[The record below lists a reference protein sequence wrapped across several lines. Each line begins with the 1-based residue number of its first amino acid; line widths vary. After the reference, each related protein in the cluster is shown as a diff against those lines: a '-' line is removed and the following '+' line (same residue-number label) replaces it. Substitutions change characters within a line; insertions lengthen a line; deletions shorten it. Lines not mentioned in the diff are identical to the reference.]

1 MKRIYALTVIGL
13 VLSVT
18 LHGQTDNALGRLKQ
32 FVSNVA
38 TFNHLFPQEKVFVH
52 TDNTGYFIGETIWFE
67 AYVLRA
73 DKAAPTDI
81 SSVLYVELVDPFG
94 EVAQTH
100 KIKIENGRG
109 GGQIALDRLRADGFY
124 ELRAY
129 TRYMTNWDTEGVFSR
144 VIPIFA
150 QPENEGDY
158 DNLHITQAFVNSRSE
173 ATRQADSV
181 RSRRLVNL
189 DTEAKPQ
196 VRFYPEGGHLVK
208 GLPTRVA
215 FEVFCEDSVIT
226 HAEGRLT
233 GAEGQQLATV
243 ATRHEGRGVFDYVP
257 GPQAALLEL
266 DIAGRHHRFALP
278 EAEDE
283 GCVMNVDTSRPEV
296 VATRM
301 ATGGALQGVLMG
313 LTRMHN
319 GRVIYFDTLRLDN
332 EWTEIDFDT
341 DQLEA
346 GIHQLTLFDTEG
358 HVWAERLFFVHP
370 DSLAAISPLT
380 MAFADKTIAPY
391 KNMTLRLHGEPGSQL
406 SVAVTDA
413 DATTNG
419 TPSSLAAWL
428 LLTSDLKGYV
438 ARPDYYLESQD
449 ETHRLNTDLLMMVQ
463 GWRRYD
469 WTMMAGKAP
478 FEKRQPIEDHL
489 YLDGRVLPRQLWG
502 NGLFAS
508 KKKKAQAADVG
519 QLELKATLYNDR
531 GEVMRGEFETDS
543 LGYYA
548 FELPDCQGDWTLMLS
563 TKREDKLQDYR
574 VTINRRFSPDSKNY
588 APGETLL
595 TQPEGRLHTFDTVTK
610 DYEEALQVNDG
621 STQLGTAV
629 VTTKRN
635 PFKLKSPRRAWEVSR
650 QTADKKSQY
659 HYDMATEADYYLDQG
674 LPVPSLEQWLLDK
687 KAFAHEY
694 QIRRRPI
701 GWVVGEAQYADFTLP
716 SAATLRLDGN
726 GDYGTIIH
734 TEPVT
739 AANERTTLTSETAT
753 QANGGPD
760 GGQMKAY
767 GADEYGDST
776 GLNTAL
782 GNEIDLYREVYV
794 SLNHN
799 ETRYIAPNE
808 RGAIAHLDPFFVF
821 AYENLSLPVK
831 TKGTRTTNYKAYQKR
846 QTYES
851 PNYRQQAR
859 QRDFR
864 RTLFWAGEVTL
875 DADGR
880 AELEFS
886 NNSTCRSLYI
896 TAEGLTPD
904 GRPVSGR

>member
-1 MKRIYALTVIGL
+1 MKKTYVLMALCFL
-13 VLSVT
+13 LSLT
-18 LHGQTDNALGRLKQ
+18 LHGQDDNALGRLKQ
-32 FVSNVA
+32 YVGNVA
-38 TFNHLFPQEKVFVH
+38 TFNRLFPQEKVFVH
-52 TDNTGYFIGETIWFE
+52 TDNTGYFVGETIWFE

-73 DKAAPTDI
+73 DQAAPTDI
-81 SSVLYVELVDPFG
+81 SGVLYVELVDPFG
-94 EVAQTH
+94 EVTQTH
-100 KIKIENGRG
+100 KIKLKNGRG
-109 GGQIALDRLRADGFY
+109 GGQIPLDRLRADGFY

-129 TRYMTNWDTEGVFSR
+129 TRYMTNWDAEGVFSR

-150 QPENEGDY
+150 QPESEGDY
-158 DNLHITQAFVNSRSE
+158 DNLHITQAFVHSRSE
-173 ATRQADSV
+173 ATLQADSA
-181 RSRRLVNL
+181 RMQRLVNL
-189 DTEAKPQ
+189 KTEPKPQ
-196 VRFYPEGGHLVK
+196 VRFYPEGGHLIK

-215 FEVFCEDSVIT
+215 FEVFDEDSVIT
-226 HAEGRLT
+226 R
-233 GAEGQQLATV
+233 AEGQLTGSDGQRLATV
-243 ATRHEGRGVFDYVP
+243 ATLHEGRGVLDYVA
-257 GPQAALLEL
+257 GTEAAQLEL
-266 DIAGRHHRFALP
+266 NINGRCHRFALP

-283 GCVMNVDTSRPEV
+283 GCVMNVDTSRPEAV
-296 VATRM
+296 TTRL
-301 ATGGALQGVLMG
+301 AASPTLQGALMG

-319 GRVIYFDTLRLDN
+319 GRVTFFDTLRLDDG
-332 EWTEIDFDT
+332 WTTIDFDT
-341 DQLEA
+341 DKLEA
-346 GIHQLTLFDTEG
+346 GIHQLTLFDAEG
-358 HVWAERLFFVHP
+358 RVWAERLFFVHP
-370 DSLAAISPLT
+370 DSLTATSRLNAT
-380 MAFADKTIAPY
+380 FADKTIAPY
-391 KNMTLRLHGEPGSQL
+391 KNMTLRLEGEPGSQL

-419 TPSSLAAWL
+419 SQNSLTTWL

-449 ETHRLNTDLLMMVQ
+449 ETHRRDTDLLMMVQ

-469 WTMMAGKAP
+469 WTMMAGRAP

-531 GEVMRGEFETDS
+531 GEVLRGEFETDS

-548 FELPDCQGDWTLMLS
+548 FELPDCHGDWTLMLS
-563 TKREDKLQDYR
+563 TKRDDKLQDYR
-574 VTINRRFSPDSKNY
+574 VTINRRFSPESKNY
-588 APGETLL
+588 MPGETQL
-595 TQPEGRLHTFDTVTK
+595 TQPDGRLHTFNAMTK
-610 DYEEALQVNDG
+610 DYEEALHVNDG
-621 STQLGTAV
+621 STRLGTAV

-635 PFKLKSPRRAWEVSR
+635 PFKLKSPRRSWEVSR
-650 QTADKKSQY
+650 RTADKKSQF

-674 LPVPSLEQWLLDK
+674 LPMPSLEQWLLEK

-694 QIRRRPI
+694 RVRRRPI
-701 GWVVGEAQYADFTLP
+701 GWVIGEAQYADFTLP
-716 SAATLRLDGN
+716 SAATLRLDDNGN
-726 GDYGTIIH
+726 YGTATH
-734 TEPVT
+734 AEPVT
-739 AANERTTLTSETAT
+739 AANERTSLASESLT
-753 QANGGPD
+753 QDN

-776 GLNTAL
+776 GLNTSL

-831 TKGTRTTNYKAYQKR
+831 AKGTRTTNYRAFQKR

-859 QRDFR
+859 ERDFR
-864 RTLFWAGEVTL
+864 RTLYWAGEVTL

-880 AELEFS
+880 AELDFC
-886 NNSTCRSLYI
+886 NNSTCRRLYI
-896 TAEGLTPD
+896 SAEGLTPD
-904 GRPVSGR
+904 GRPVRY

>member
-1 MKRIYALTVIGL
+1 MKKTYVLMALCFL
-13 VLSVT
+13 LSLT
-18 LHGQTDNALGRLKQ
+18 LHGQDDNALGRLKQ
-32 FVSNVA
+32 YVGNVA
-38 TFNHLFPQEKVFVH
+38 TFNRLFPQEKVFVH
-52 TDNTGYFIGETIWFE
+52 TDNTGYFVGETIWFE

-73 DKAAPTDI
+73 DQAAPTDI
-81 SSVLYVELVDPFG
+81 SGVLYVELVDPFG
-94 EVAQTH
+94 EVTQTH
-100 KIKIENGRG
+100 KIKLENGRG
-109 GGQIALDRLRADGFY
+109 GGQIPLDKLRADGFY

-129 TRYMTNWDTEGVFSR
+129 TRYMTNWDAEGVFSR

-150 QPENEGDY
+150 QPESEGDY
-158 DNLHITQAFVNSRSE
+158 DNLHITQAFVHSRSE
-173 ATRQADSV
+173 ATLQADSA
-181 RSRRLVNL
+181 RMPRLVNL
-189 DTEAKPQ
+189 KTEPKPQ
-196 VRFYPEGGHLVK
+196 VRFYPEGGHLIK

-215 FEVFCEDSVIT
+215 FEVFDEDSVIT
-226 HAEGRLT
+226 R
-233 GAEGQQLATV
+233 AEGQLTGSDGQRLATV
-243 ATRHEGRGVFDYVP
+243 ATLHEGRGVLDYVA
-257 GPQAALLEL
+257 GTEAAQLEL
-266 DIAGRHHRFALP
+266 NINGRRHRFALP

-283 GCVMNVDTSRPEV
+283 GCVMNVDTSRPEAV
-296 VATRM
+296 TTRM
-301 ATGGALQGVLMG
+301 AASPTLQGALMG

-319 GRVIYFDTLRLDN
+319 GRVTYFDTLRLDDG
-332 EWTEIDFDT
+332 WTTIDFDT
-341 DQLEA
+341 DKLDA
-346 GIHQLTLFDTEG
+346 GIHQLTVFDTEG
-358 HVWAERLFFVHP
+358 RVWAERLFFVHP
-370 DSLAAISPLT
+370 DSLTATSRLNAS
-380 MAFADKTIAPY
+380 FADKTIAPY
-391 KNMTLRLHGEPGSQL
+391 KNMTLRLEGEPGSQL

-419 TPSSLAAWL
+419 SQSSLATWL

-449 ETHRLNTDLLMMVQ
+449 ETHRRDTDLLMMVQ

-469 WTMMAGKAP
+469 WTMMAGRAP

-489 YLDGRVLPRQLWG
+489 YIDGRVLPRQLWG

-508 KKKKAQAADVG
+508 KKKKAQAANVG

-531 GEVMRGEFETDS
+531 GEVLRGEFETDS

-548 FELPDCQGDWTLMLS
+548 FELPDCHGDWTLMLS
-563 TKREDKLQDYR
+563 TKRDDKLQDYR

-659 HYDMATEADYYLDQG
+659 HYDMASEADYYLDQG
-674 LPVPSLEQWLLDK
+674 LPMPSLEQWLLEK

-694 QIRRRPI
+694 RVRRRPI
-701 GWVVGEAQYADFTLP
+701 GWVIGEAQYADFTLP
-716 SAATLRLDGN
+716 SAATLRLDDNGN
-726 GDYGTIIH
+726 YGTATH
-734 TEPVT
+734 AEPVT
-739 AANERTTLTSETAT
+739 AANERTALASESLT
-753 QANGGPD
+753 QDN

-776 GLNTAL
+776 GLNTSL

-831 TKGTRTTNYKAYQKR
+831 AKGTRTTNYRAFQKR

-859 QRDFR
+859 ERDFR
-864 RTLFWAGEVTL
+864 RTLYWAGEVTL

-880 AELEFS
+880 AELDFC
-886 NNSTCRSLYI
+886 NNSTCRRLYI
-896 TAEGLTPD
+896 SAEGLTPD
-904 GRPVSGR
+904 GQPVRY

>member
-1 MKRIYALTVIGL
+1 MKKTYVLTALCFL
-13 VLSVT
+13 LSLT
-18 LHGQTDNALGRLKQ
+18 LHGQDDNALGRLKQ
-32 FVSNVA
+32 YVGNVA
-38 TFNHLFPQEKVFVH
+38 TFNRLFPQEKVFVH
-52 TDNTGYFIGETIWFE
+52 TDNTGYFVGETIWFE

-73 DKAAPTDI
+73 DQAAPTDI
-81 SSVLYVELVDPFG
+81 SGVLYVELVDPFG
-94 EVAQTH
+94 EVTQTH
-100 KIKIENGRG
+100 KIKLENGRG
-109 GGQIALDRLRADGFY
+109 GGQIPLDKLRADGFY

-129 TRYMTNWDTEGVFSR
+129 TRYMTNWDAEGVFSR

-150 QPENEGDY
+150 QPESEGDY
-158 DNLHITQAFVNSRSE
+158 DNLHITQAFVHSRSE
-173 ATRQADSV
+173 ATLQADSA
-181 RSRRLVNL
+181 RMQRLVNL
-189 DTEAKPQ
+189 KTEPKPQ
-196 VRFYPEGGHLVK
+196 VRFYPEGGHLIK

-215 FEVFCEDSVIT
+215 FEVFDEDSVIT
-226 HAEGRLT
+226 R
-233 GAEGQQLATV
+233 AEGQLTGSDGQRLATV
-243 ATRHEGRGVFDYVP
+243 ATRHEGRGVLDYVA
-257 GPQAALLEL
+257 GTEAAQLEL
-266 DIAGRHHRFALP
+266 NINGRRHRFALP

-283 GCVMNVDTSRPEV
+283 GCVMNVDTSRPEAV
-296 VATRM
+296 TTRL
-301 ATGGALQGVLMG
+301 AASPTLQGALMG
-313 LTRMHN
+313 LTRIHN
-319 GRVIYFDTLRLDN
+319 GRVTYFDTLRLDDG
-332 EWTEIDFDT
+332 WTTIDFDT
-341 DQLEA
+341 DKLDA

-358 HVWAERLFFVHP
+358 RVWAERLLFVHP
-370 DSLAAISPLT
+370 DSLTATSRLNAT
-380 MAFADKTIAPY
+380 FADKTIAPY
-391 KNMTLRLHGEPGSQL
+391 KNMTLRLEGEPGSQL

-469 WTMMAGKAP
+469 WTMMAGRAP

-489 YLDGRVLPRQLWG
+489 YIDGRVLPRQLWG

-531 GEVMRGEFETDS
+531 GEVLRGEFETDS

-548 FELPDCQGDWTLMLS
+548 FELPDCHGDWTLMLS
-563 TKREDKLQDYR
+563 TKRDDKLQDYR
-574 VTINRRFSPDSKNY
+574 VTINRRFSPESKNY
-588 APGETLL
+588 MPGETLL
-595 TQPEGRLHTFDTVTK
+595 TQPDGRLHTFNAMTK

-621 STQLGTAV
+621 STRLGTAV

-635 PFKLKSPRRAWEVSR
+635 PFKLKSPRRSWEVSR
-650 QTADKKSQY
+650 QVADKKSQF

-674 LPVPSLEQWLLDK
+674 LPMPSLEQWLLEK

-694 QIRRRPI
+694 RVRRRPI
-701 GWVVGEAQYADFTLP
+701 GWVIGEAQYADFTLP
-716 SAATLRLDGN
+716 SAATLRLDDNGN
-726 GDYGTIIH
+726 YGTATH
-734 TEPVT
+734 AEPVT
-739 AANERTTLTSETAT
+739 AANERTALASESLT
-753 QANGGPD
+753 QDN

-776 GLNTAL
+776 GLNTSL

-831 TKGTRTTNYKAYQKR
+831 AKGTRTTNYRAFQKR

-859 QRDFR
+859 ERDFR
-864 RTLFWAGEVTL
+864 RTLYWAGEVTL

-880 AELEFS
+880 AELDFC
-886 NNSTCRSLYI
+886 NNSTCRRLYI
-896 TAEGLTPD
+896 SAEGLTPD
-904 GRPVSGR
+904 GRPVRY

>member
-1 MKRIYALTVIGL
+1 MKKTYALMAL
-13 VLSVT
+13 CFLLSLT
-18 LHGQTDNALGRLKQ
+18 LHGQDDNALGRLKQ
-32 FVSNVA
+32 YVGNVA
-38 TFNHLFPQEKVFVH
+38 TFNRLFPQEKVFVH
-52 TDNTGYFIGETIWFE
+52 TDNTGYFVGETIWFE

-73 DKAAPTDI
+73 DQAAPTDI
-81 SSVLYVELVDPFG
+81 SGVLYVELVDPFG
-94 EVAQTH
+94 EVTQTH
-100 KIKIENGRG
+100 KIKLENGRG
-109 GGQIALDRLRADGFY
+109 GGQIPLDRLRADGFY

-129 TRYMTNWDTEGVFSR
+129 TRYMTNWDAEGVFSR

-150 QPENEGDY
+150 QPESEGDY
-158 DNLHITQAFVNSRSE
+158 DNLHITQAFAHSRSE
-173 ATRQADSV
+173 ATLQADSA
-181 RSRRLVNL
+181 RMQRLVNL
-189 DTEAKPQ
+189 KTEPKPQ
-196 VRFYPEGGHLVK
+196 VRFYPEGGHLIK

-215 FEVFCEDSVIT
+215 FEVFDEDSVIT
-226 HAEGRLT
+226 RVEGQLT
-233 GAEGQQLATV
+233 GSDGQRLATV
-243 ATRHEGRGVFDYVP
+243 ATRHEGRGVLDYVA
-257 GPQAALLEL
+257 GTEAAQLEL
-266 DIAGRHHRFALP
+266 NINGRCHRFALP

-283 GCVMNVDTSRPEV
+283 GCVMNVDTSRPEAV
-296 VATRM
+296 TTRL
-301 ATGGALQGVLMG
+301 AASPTLQGALMG

-319 GRVIYFDTLRLDN
+319 GRVTFFDTLRLDDG
-332 EWTEIDFDT
+332 WTTIDFDT
-341 DQLEA
+341 DKLDA
-346 GIHQLTLFDTEG
+346 GIHQLTLFDAEG
-358 HVWAERLFFVHP
+358 RVWAERLFFVHP
-370 DSLAAISPLT
+370 DSLTATSRLNAT
-380 MAFADKTIAPY
+380 FADKTIAPY
-391 KNMTLRLHGEPGSQL
+391 KNMTLRLEGEPGSQL

-419 TPSSLAAWL
+419 SQNSLATWL

-449 ETHRLNTDLLMMVQ
+449 ETHRRDTDLLMMVQ

-469 WTMMAGKAP
+469 WTMMAGRAP

-531 GEVMRGEFETDS
+531 GEVLRGEFETDS

-548 FELPDCQGDWTLMLS
+548 FELPDCHGDWTLMLS
-563 TKREDKLQDYR
+563 TKRDDKLQDYR
-574 VTINRRFSPDSKNY
+574 VTINRRFSPESKNY
-588 APGETLL
+588 MPGETLL
-595 TQPEGRLHTFDTVTK
+595 TQPDGRLHTFNAMAK

-621 STQLGTAV
+621 STRLGTAV

-635 PFKLKSPRRAWEVSR
+635 PFKLKSPRRSWEVSR
-650 QTADKKSQY
+650 RTADKKSQF

-674 LPVPSLEQWLLDK
+674 LPMPSLEQWLLEK

-694 QIRRRPI
+694 RVRRRPI
-701 GWVVGEAQYADFTLP
+701 GWVIGEAQYADFTLP
-716 SAATLRLDGN
+716 SAATLRLDDNGN
-726 GDYGTIIH
+726 YGTATH
-734 TEPVT
+734 AEPVT
-739 AANERTTLTSETAT
+739 AANERTALASESLT
-753 QANGGPD
+753 QDN

-776 GLNTAL
+776 GLNTSL

-831 TKGTRTTNYKAYQKR
+831 AKGTRTTNYRAFQKR

-859 QRDFR
+859 ERDFR
-864 RTLFWAGEVTL
+864 RTLYWAGEVTL

-880 AELEFS
+880 AELDFC
-886 NNSTCRSLYI
+886 NNSTCRRLYI
-896 TAEGLTPD
+896 SVEGLTPD
-904 GRPVSGR
+904 GRPVRY

>member
-1 MKRIYALTVIGL
+1 MKKTYVLMALCFL
-13 VLSVT
+13 LSLT
-18 LHGQTDNALGRLKQ
+18 LHGQDDNALGRLKQ
-32 FVSNVA
+32 YVGNVA
-38 TFNHLFPQEKVFVH
+38 TFNRLFPQEKVFVH
-52 TDNTGYFIGETIWFE
+52 TDNTGYFVGETIWFE

-73 DKAAPTDI
+73 DQAAPTDI
-81 SSVLYVELVDPFG
+81 SGVLYVELVDPFG
-94 EVAQTH
+94 EVTQTH
-100 KIKIENGRG
+100 KIKLENGRG
-109 GGQIALDRLRADGFY
+109 GGQIPLDKLRADGFY

-129 TRYMTNWDTEGVFSR
+129 TRYMTNWDAEGVFSR

-150 QPENEGDY
+150 QPESEGDY
-158 DNLHITQAFVNSRSE
+158 DNLHITQAFVHSRSE
-173 ATRQADSV
+173 ATLQADSA
-181 RSRRLVNL
+181 RMQRLVNL
-189 DTEAKPQ
+189 KTEPKPQ
-196 VRFYPEGGHLVK
+196 VRFYPEGGHLIK

-215 FEVFCEDSVIT
+215 FEVFDEDSVIT
-226 HAEGRLT
+226 R
-233 GAEGQQLATV
+233 AEGQLTGSDGQRLATV
-243 ATRHEGRGVFDYVP
+243 ATLHEGRGVLDYVA
-257 GPQAALLEL
+257 GTEAAQLEL
-266 DIAGRHHRFALP
+266 NINGRRHRFALP

-283 GCVMNVDTSRPEV
+283 GCVMNVDTSRPEAV
-296 VATRM
+296 TTRM
-301 ATGGALQGVLMG
+301 AASPTLQGALMG

-319 GRVIYFDTLRLDN
+319 GRVTYFDTLRLDDG
-332 EWTEIDFDT
+332 WTTIDFDT
-341 DQLEA
+341 DKLDA
-346 GIHQLTLFDTEG
+346 GIHQLTVFDTEG
-358 HVWAERLFFVHP
+358 RVWAERLFFVHP
-370 DSLAAISPLT
+370 DSLTATSRLNAS
-380 MAFADKTIAPY
+380 FADKTIAPY
-391 KNMTLRLHGEPGSQL
+391 KNMTLRLEGEPGSQL

-419 TPSSLAAWL
+419 SQSSLATWL

-449 ETHRLNTDLLMMVQ
+449 ETHRRDTDLLMMVQ

-469 WTMMAGKAP
+469 WTMMAGRAP

-531 GEVMRGEFETDS
+531 GEVLRGEFETDS

-548 FELPDCQGDWTLMLS
+548 FELPDCHGDWTLMLS
-563 TKREDKLQDYR
+563 TKRDDKLQDYR
-574 VTINRRFSPDSKNY
+574 VTINRRFSPESKNY
-588 APGETLL
+588 MPGETLL
-595 TQPEGRLHTFDTVTK
+595 TQPDGRLHTFNAMTK

-621 STQLGTAV
+621 STRLGTAV

-635 PFKLKSPRRAWEVSR
+635 PFKLKSPRRSWEVSR
-650 QTADKKSQY
+650 RTADKKSQF

-674 LPVPSLEQWLLDK
+674 LPVPSLEQWLLEK

-694 QIRRRPI
+694 RVRRRPI
-701 GWVVGEAQYADFTLP
+701 GWVIGEAQYADFTLP
-716 SAATLRLDGN
+716 SATTLRLDDNGN
-726 GDYGTIIH
+726 YGTATH
-734 TEPVT
+734 AEPVT
-739 AANERTTLTSETAT
+739 AANERAALASESLT
-753 QANGGPD
+753 QDN

-776 GLNTAL
+776 GLNTSL

-831 TKGTRTTNYKAYQKR
+831 AKGTRTTNYRAFQKR

-859 QRDFR
+859 ERDFR
-864 RTLFWAGEVTL
+864 RTLYWAGEVTL

-880 AELEFS
+880 AELDFC
-886 NNSTCRSLYI
+886 NNSTCRRLYI
-896 TAEGLTPD
+896 SVEGLTPD
-904 GRPVSGR
+904 GRPVRY

>member
-1 MKRIYALTVIGL
+1 MKKTYVLMALCFL
-13 VLSVT
+13 LSLT
-18 LHGQTDNALGRLKQ
+18 LHGQDDNALGRLKQ
-32 FVSNVA
+32 YVGNVA
-38 TFNHLFPQEKVFVH
+38 TFNRLFPQEKVFVH
-52 TDNTGYFIGETIWFE
+52 TDNTGYFVGETIWFE

-73 DKAAPTDI
+73 DQAAPTDI
-81 SSVLYVELVDPFG
+81 SGVLYVELVDPFG
-94 EVAQTH
+94 EVTQTH
-100 KIKIENGRG
+100 KIKLKNGRG
-109 GGQIALDRLRADGFY
+109 GGQIPLDRLRADGFY

-129 TRYMTNWDTEGVFSR
+129 TRYMTNWDAEGVFSR

-150 QPENEGDY
+150 QPESEGDY
-158 DNLHITQAFVNSRSE
+158 DNLHITQAFVHSRSE
-173 ATRQADSV
+173 ATLQADSA
-181 RSRRLVNL
+181 RMQRLVNL
-189 DTEAKPQ
+189 KTEPKPQ
-196 VRFYPEGGHLVK
+196 VRFYPEGGHLIK

-215 FEVFCEDSVIT
+215 FEVFDEDSVIT
-226 HAEGRLT
+226 R
-233 GAEGQQLATV
+233 AEGQLTGSDGQRLATV
-243 ATRHEGRGVFDYVP
+243 ATLHEGRGVLDYVA
-257 GPQAALLEL
+257 GTEAAQLEL
-266 DIAGRHHRFALP
+266 NINGRCHRFALP

-283 GCVMNVDTSRPEV
+283 GCVMNVDTSRPEAV
-296 VATRM
+296 TTRL
-301 ATGGALQGVLMG
+301 AASPTLQGALMG

-319 GRVIYFDTLRLDN
+319 GRVTFFDTLRLDDG
-332 EWTEIDFDT
+332 WTTIDFDT
-341 DQLEA
+341 DKLEA
-346 GIHQLTLFDTEG
+346 GIHQLTLFDAEG
-358 HVWAERLFFVHP
+358 RVWAERLFFVHP
-370 DSLAAISPLT
+370 DSLTATSRLNAT
-380 MAFADKTIAPY
+380 FADKTIAPY
-391 KNMTLRLHGEPGSQL
+391 KNMTLRLEGEPGSQL

-413 DATTNG
+413 DAITNG
-419 TPSSLAAWL
+419 SQSSLATWL

-449 ETHRLNTDLLMMVQ
+449 ETHRRDTDLLMMVQ

-469 WTMMAGKAP
+469 WTMMAGRAP

-531 GEVMRGEFETDS
+531 GEVLRGEFETDS

-548 FELPDCQGDWTLMLS
+548 FELPDCHGDWTLMLS
-563 TKREDKLQDYR
+563 TKRDDKLQDYR
-574 VTINRRFSPDSKNY
+574 VTINRRFSPESKNY
-588 APGETLL
+588 MPGETQL
-595 TQPEGRLHTFDTVTK
+595 TQPDGRLHTFNAMTK
-610 DYEEALQVNDG
+610 DYEEALHVNDG
-621 STQLGTAV
+621 STRLGTAV

-635 PFKLKSPRRAWEVSR
+635 PFKLKSPRRSWEVSR
-650 QTADKKSQY
+650 RTADKKSQF

-674 LPVPSLEQWLLDK
+674 LPMPSLEQWLLEK

-694 QIRRRPI
+694 RVRRRPI
-701 GWVVGEAQYADFTLP
+701 GWVIGEAQYADFTLP
-716 SAATLRLDGN
+716 SAATLRLDDNGN
-726 GDYGTIIH
+726 YGTATH
-734 TEPVT
+734 AEPVT
-739 AANERTTLTSETAT
+739 AANERTSLASESLT
-753 QANGGPD
+753 QDN

-776 GLNTAL
+776 GLNTSL

-831 TKGTRTTNYKAYQKR
+831 AKGTRTTNYRAFQKR

-859 QRDFR
+859 ERDFR
-864 RTLFWAGEVTL
+864 RTLYWAGEVTL

-880 AELEFS
+880 AELDFC
-886 NNSTCRSLYI
+886 NNSTCRRLYI
-896 TAEGLTPD
+896 SAEGLTPD
-904 GRPVSGR
+904 GRPVRY

>member
-1 MKRIYALTVIGL
+1 MKKTYVLTALCFL
-13 VLSVT
+13 LSLT
-18 LHGQTDNALGRLKQ
+18 LHGQDDNALGRLKQ
-32 FVSNVA
+32 YVGNVA
-38 TFNHLFPQEKVFVH
+38 TFNRLFPQEKVFVH
-52 TDNTGYFIGETIWFE
+52 TDNTGYFVGETIWFE

-73 DKAAPTDI
+73 DQAAPTDI
-81 SSVLYVELVDPFG
+81 SGVLYVELVDPFG
-94 EVAQTH
+94 EVTQTH
-100 KIKIENGRG
+100 KIKLENGRG
-109 GGQIALDRLRADGFY
+109 GGQIPLDRLRADGFY

-129 TRYMTNWDTEGVFSR
+129 TRYMTNWDAEGVFSR

-150 QPENEGDY
+150 QPESEGDY
-158 DNLHITQAFVNSRSE
+158 DNLHITQAFVHSRSE
-173 ATRQADSV
+173 ATLQADSA
-181 RSRRLVNL
+181 RMPRLVNL
-189 DTEAKPQ
+189 KTEPKPQ
-196 VRFYPEGGHLVK
+196 VRFYPEGGHLIK

-215 FEVFCEDSVIT
+215 FEVFDEDSVIT
-226 HAEGRLT
+226 R
-233 GAEGQQLATV
+233 AEGQLTGSDGQRLATV
-243 ATRHEGRGVFDYVP
+243 ATRHEGRGVLDYVA
-257 GPQAALLEL
+257 GTEAAQLEL
-266 DIAGRHHRFALP
+266 NINGRRHRFALP

-283 GCVMNVDTSRPEV
+283 GCVMNVDTSRPEAV
-296 VATRM
+296 TTRL
-301 ATGGALQGVLMG
+301 AASPTLQGALMG

-319 GRVIYFDTLRLDN
+319 GRVTYFDTLRLDDG
-332 EWTEIDFDT
+332 WTTIDFDT
-341 DQLEA
+341 DKLDA
-346 GIHQLTLFDTEG
+346 GIHQLTVFDTEG
-358 HVWAERLFFVHP
+358 RVWAERLFFVHP
-370 DSLAAISPLT
+370 DSLTATSRLNAT
-380 MAFADKTIAPY
+380 FADQTIAPY
-391 KNMTLRLHGEPGSQL
+391 KNMTLRLEGEPGSQL

-419 TPSSLAAWL
+419 SQSSLATWL

-449 ETHRLNTDLLMMVQ
+449 ETHRRDTDLLMMVQ

-469 WTMMAGKAP
+469 WTMMAGRAP

-489 YLDGRVLPRQLWG
+489 YIDGRVLPRQLWG

-531 GEVMRGEFETDS
+531 GEVLRGEFETDS

-548 FELPDCQGDWTLMLS
+548 FELPDCHGDWTLMLS
-563 TKREDKLQDYR
+563 TKRDDKLQDYR
-574 VTINRRFSPDSKNY
+574 VTINRRFSPESKNY
-588 APGETLL
+588 MPGETLL
-595 TQPEGRLHTFDTVTK
+595 TQPDGRLHTFNAMTK

-621 STQLGTAV
+621 STRLGTAV

-635 PFKLKSPRRAWEVSR
+635 PFKLKSPRRSWEVSR
-650 QTADKKSQY
+650 RTADKKSQF

-674 LPVPSLEQWLLDK
+674 LPMPSLEQWLLEK

-694 QIRRRPI
+694 RVRRRPI

-716 SAATLRLDGN
+716 SAATLRLDDNGN
-726 GDYGTIIH
+726 YGTTTH
-734 TEPVT
+734 AEPVT
-739 AANERTTLTSETAT
+739 TANERTALASESLT
-753 QANGGPD
+753 QDN

-776 GLNTAL
+776 GLNTSL

-831 TKGTRTTNYKAYQKR
+831 AKGTRTTNYRAFQKR

-859 QRDFR
+859 ERDFR
-864 RTLFWAGEVTL
+864 RTLYWAGEVTL

-880 AELEFS
+880 AKLDFC
-886 NNSTCRSLYI
+886 NNSTCRRLYI
-896 TAEGLTPD
+896 SAEGLTPD
-904 GRPVSGR
+904 GRPVRY

>member
-1 MKRIYALTVIGL
+1 MKKTYVLMALCFL
-13 VLSVT
+13 LSLT
-18 LHGQTDNALGRLKQ
+18 LHGQDDNALGRLKQ
-32 FVSNVA
+32 YVGNVA
-38 TFNHLFPQEKVFVH
+38 TFNRLFPQEKVFVH
-52 TDNTGYFIGETIWFE
+52 TDNTGYFVGETIWFE

-73 DKAAPTDI
+73 DQAAPTDI
-81 SSVLYVELVDPFG
+81 SGVLYVELVDPFG
-94 EVAQTH
+94 EVTQTH
-100 KIKIENGRG
+100 KIKLENGRG
-109 GGQIALDRLRADGFY
+109 GGQIPLDKLRADGFY

-129 TRYMTNWDTEGVFSR
+129 TRYMTNWDAEGVFSR

-150 QPENEGDY
+150 QPESEGDY
-158 DNLHITQAFVNSRSE
+158 DNLYITQAFVHSRSE
-173 ATRQADSV
+173 ATLQADSARV
-181 RSRRLVNL
+181 DRLVNL
-189 DTEAKPQ
+189 KKEPKPQ
-196 VRFYPEGGHLVK
+196 VRFYPEGGHLIK

-215 FEVFCEDSVIT
+215 FEVFDEDSVIT
-226 HAEGRLT
+226 R
-233 GAEGQQLATV
+233 AEGQLTGSDGQRLATV
-243 ATRHEGRGVFDYVP
+243 ATRHEGRGVLDYVA
-257 GPQAALLEL
+257 GTEAAQLEL
-266 DIAGRHHRFALP
+266 NINGRRHRFALP

-283 GCVMNVDTSRPEV
+283 GCVMNVDTSRPEAV
-296 VATRM
+296 TTRL
-301 ATGGALQGVLMG
+301 AASPTLQGALMG

-319 GRVIYFDTLRLDN
+319 GRVTYFDTLRLDDG
-332 EWTEIDFDT
+332 WTTIDFDT
-341 DQLEA
+341 DKLDA
-346 GIHQLTLFDTEG
+346 GIHQLTVFDTEG
-358 HVWAERLFFVHP
+358 RVWAERLFFVHP
-370 DSLAAISPLT
+370 DSLTATSRLNAT
-380 MAFADKTIAPY
+380 FADQTIAPY
-391 KNMTLRLHGEPGSQL
+391 KNMTLRLEGEPGSQL

-419 TPSSLAAWL
+419 SQSSLATWL

-449 ETHRLNTDLLMMVQ
+449 ETHRRDTDLLMMVQ

-469 WTMMAGKAP
+469 WTMMAGRAP

-489 YLDGRVLPRQLWG
+489 YIDGRVLPRQLWG

-531 GEVMRGEFETDS
+531 GEVLRGEFETDS

-548 FELPDCQGDWTLMLS
+548 FELPDCHGDWTLMLS
-563 TKREDKLQDYR
+563 TKRDDKLQDYR
-574 VTINRRFSPDSKNY
+574 VTINRRFSPESKNY
-588 APGETLL
+588 MPGETLL
-595 TQPEGRLHTFDTVTK
+595 TQPDGRLHTFNAMTK

-621 STQLGTAV
+621 STRLGTAV

-635 PFKLKSPRRAWEVSR
+635 PFKLKSPRRSWEVSR
-650 QTADKKSQY
+650 RTADKKSQF

-674 LPVPSLEQWLLDK
+674 LPMPSLEQWLLEK

-694 QIRRRPI
+694 RVRRRPI
-701 GWVVGEAQYADFTLP
+701 GWVIGEAQYADFTLP
-716 SAATLRLDGN
+716 SATTLRLDDNGN
-726 GDYGTIIH
+726 YGTATH
-734 TEPVT
+734 AEPVT
-739 AANERTTLTSETAT
+739 AANERTALASESLT
-753 QANGGPD
+753 QDN

-776 GLNTAL
+776 GLNTSL

-831 TKGTRTTNYKAYQKR
+831 AKGTRTTNYRAFQKR

-859 QRDFR
+859 ERDFR
-864 RTLFWAGEVTL
+864 RTLYWAGEVTL

-880 AELEFS
+880 AELDFC
-886 NNSTCRSLYI
+886 NNSTCRRLYI
-896 TAEGLTPD
+896 SAEGLTPD
-904 GRPVSGR
+904 GRPVRY

>member
-1 MKRIYALTVIGL
+1 MKKTYVLMALCFL
-13 VLSVT
+13 LSLT
-18 LHGQTDNALGRLKQ
+18 LHGQDNNALGRLKQ
-32 FVSNVA
+32 YVGNVA
-38 TFNHLFPQEKVFVH
+38 TFNRLFPQEKVFVH
-52 TDNTGYFIGETIWFE
+52 TDNTGYFVGETIWFE

-73 DKAAPTDI
+73 DQAAPTDI
-81 SSVLYVELVDPFG
+81 SGVLYVELVAPFG
-94 EVAQTH
+94 EVTQTH
-100 KIKIENGRG
+100 KIKLENGRG
-109 GGQIALDRLRADGFY
+109 GGQIPLDKLRADGFY

-226 HAEGRLT
+226 HAEGQLT
-233 GAEGQQLATV
+233 GTEGQQLATV
-243 ATRHEGRGVFDYVP
+243 ATRHEGRGVLDYVA
-257 GPQAALLEL
+257 GTEAAQLEL
-266 DIAGRHHRFALP
+266 NINGRRHRFALP

-283 GCVMNVDTSRPEV
+283 GCVMNVDTSRPE
-296 VATRM
+296 ALTTRL
-301 ATGGALQGVLMG
+301 AASPTLQGALMG

-319 GRVIYFDTLRLDN
+319 GRVTFFDTLRLDDG
-332 EWTEIDFDT
+332 WTTIDFDT
-341 DQLEA
+341 DKLEA
-346 GIHQLTLFDTEG
+346 GIHQLTVFDTEG
-358 HVWAERLFFVHP
+358 RVWAERLFFVHP
-370 DSLAAISPLT
+370 DSLTATSRLNAT
-380 MAFADKTIAPY
+380 FADQTIAPY
-391 KNMTLRLHGEPGSQL
+391 KNMTLRLEGEPGSQL

-449 ETHRLNTDLLMMVQ
+449 ETHRRDTDLLMMVQ

-469 WTMMAGKAP
+469 WTMMAGRAP

-508 KKKKAQAADVG
+508 KKKKAQAANVG

-531 GEVMRGEFETDS
+531 GEVLRGEFETDS

-548 FELPDCQGDWTLMLS
+548 FELPDCHGDWTLMLS
-563 TKREDKLQDYR
+563 TKRDDKLQDYR
-574 VTINRRFSPDSKNY
+574 VTINRRFSPESKNY
-588 APGETLL
+588 MPGETLL
-595 TQPEGRLHTFDTVTK
+595 TQPDGRLHTFNAMTK

-621 STQLGTAV
+621 STRLGTAV

-635 PFKLKSPRRAWEVSR
+635 PFKLKSPRRSWEVSR
-650 QTADKKSQY
+650 RTADKKSQF

-674 LPVPSLEQWLLDK
+674 LPMPSLEQWLLEK

-694 QIRRRPI
+694 RVRRRPI
-701 GWVVGEAQYADFTLP
+701 GWVIGEAQYADFTLP
-716 SAATLRLDGN
+716 SATTLRLDDNGN
-726 GDYGTIIH
+726 YGTATH
-734 TEPVT
+734 AEPVT
-739 AANERTTLTSETAT
+739 AANERTALASESLT
-753 QANGGPD
+753 QDN

-776 GLNTAL
+776 GLNTSL

-831 TKGTRTTNYKAYQKR
+831 AKGTRTTNYRAFQKR

-859 QRDFR
+859 ERDFR
-864 RTLFWAGEVTL
+864 RTLYWAGEVTL

-880 AELEFS
+880 AELDFC
-886 NNSTCRSLYI
+886 NNSTCRRLYI
-896 TAEGLTPD
+896 SVEGLTPD
-904 GRPVSGR
+904 GRPVRY

>member
-32 FVSNVA
+32 YVGNVA
-38 TFNHLFPQEKVFVH
+38 TFNRLFPQEKVFVH
-52 TDNTGYFIGETIWFE
+52 TDNTGYFVGETIWFE

-73 DKAAPTDI
+73 DQAAPTDI
-81 SSVLYVELVDPFG
+81 SGVLYVELVDPFG
-94 EVAQTH
+94 EVTQTH
-100 KIKIENGRG
+100 KIKLENGRG
-109 GGQIALDRLRADGFY
+109 GGQIPLDKLRADGFY

-129 TRYMTNWDTEGVFSR
+129 TRYMTNWDAEGVFSR

-150 QPENEGDY
+150 QPESEGDY
-158 DNLHITQAFVNSRSE
+158 DNLHITQAFVHSRSE
-173 ATRQADSV
+173 ATLQADSA
-181 RSRRLVNL
+181 RMPRLVNL
-189 DTEAKPQ
+189 KTEPKPQ
-196 VRFYPEGGHLVK
+196 VRFYPEGGHLIK

-215 FEVFCEDSVIT
+215 FEVFDEDSVIT
-226 HAEGRLT
+226 R
-233 GAEGQQLATV
+233 AEGQLTGSDGQRLATV
-243 ATRHEGRGVFDYVP
+243 ATLHEGRGVLDYVA
-257 GPQAALLEL
+257 GTEAAQLEL
-266 DIAGRHHRFALP
+266 YINGRSHRFALP

-283 GCVMNVDTSRPEV
+283 GCVMNVDTSRPEAV
-296 VATRM
+296 TTRL
-301 ATGGALQGVLMG
+301 AASPTLQGALMG
-313 LTRMHN
+313 LTRIHN
-319 GRVIYFDTLRLDN
+319 GRVTYFDTLRLDDG
-332 EWTEIDFDT
+332 WTTIDFDT
-341 DQLEA
+341 DKLDA

-358 HVWAERLFFVHP
+358 RVWAERLLFVHP
-370 DSLAAISPLT
+370 DSLTATSRLNAT
-380 MAFADKTIAPY
+380 FADETIAPY
-391 KNMTLRLHGEPGSQL
+391 KNMTLRLEGEPGSQL

-419 TPSSLAAWL
+419 SQSSLATWL

-449 ETHRLNTDLLMMVQ
+449 ETHRRDTDLLMMVQ

-469 WTMMAGKAP
+469 WTMMAGRAP

-489 YLDGRVLPRQLWG
+489 YIDGRVLPRQLWG

-508 KKKKAQAADVG
+508 KKKKAQAANVG

-531 GEVMRGEFETDS
+531 GEVLRGEFETDS

-548 FELPDCQGDWTLMLS
+548 FELPDCHGDWTLMLS
-563 TKREDKLQDYR
+563 TKRDDKLQDYR

-659 HYDMATEADYYLDQG
+659 HYDMASEADYYLDQG
-674 LPVPSLEQWLLDK
+674 LPMPSLEQWLLEK

-694 QIRRRPI
+694 RVRRRPI
-701 GWVVGEAQYADFTLP
+701 GWVIGEAQYADFTLP
-716 SAATLRLDGN
+716 SAATLRLDDNGN
-726 GDYGTIIH
+726 YGTATH
-734 TEPVT
+734 AEPVT
-739 AANERTTLTSETAT
+739 AANERTALASESLT
-753 QANGGPD
+753 QDN

-776 GLNTAL
+776 GLNTSL

-831 TKGTRTTNYKAYQKR
+831 AKGTRTTNYRAFQKR

-859 QRDFR
+859 ERDFR

>member
-1 MKRIYALTVIGL
+1 MKRKYALLAIGFL
-13 VLSVT
+13 LTLS
-18 LHGQTDNALGRLKQ
+18 LHGQTDNALGHLKQ

-38 TFNHLFPQEKVFVH
+38 TFNHFFPQEKVFVH
-52 TDNTGYFIGETIWFE
+52 TDNTGYFVGETIWFE

-73 DKAAPTDI
+73 DKGAPTDI
-81 SSVLYVELVDPFG
+81 SGVLYVELVDPFG

-109 GGQIALDRLRADGFY
+109 GGQIPLDRLRADGFY

-129 TRYMTNWDTEGVFSR
+129 TRYMTNWDAEGVFSR

-150 QPENEGDY
+150 RPENEGDY

-173 ATRQADSV
+173 ATLQADSV
-181 RSRRLVNL
+181 RSRRLVNVG
-189 DTEAKPQ
+189 TGAKPQ

-226 HAEGRLT
+226 R
-233 GAEGQQLATV
+233 AEGQLTGTEGQRLAAV

-257 GPQAALLEL
+257 GHKAAQLEL
-266 DIAGRHHRFALP
+266 DIAGRRHLFALP

-283 GCVMNVDTSRPEV
+283 GCVMNVDPSRSGV

-301 ATGGALQGVLMG
+301 AASGSLQGVLMG

-319 GRVIYFDTLRLDN
+319 GRVAYFDTLRLDN
-332 EWTEIDFDT
+332 EWTEMAFDT
-341 DQLEA
+341 GQMEA
-346 GIHQLTLFDTEG
+346 GIHQLTLFDSEG
-358 HVWAERLFFVHP
+358 RLWAERLFFVHP
-370 DSLAAISPLT
+370 DSLPAMSRVDVTFTEKA
-380 MAFADKTIAPY
+380 IAPY
-391 KNMTLRLHGEPGSQL
+391 KNMTLRLDGEPGSRL

-413 DATTNG
+413 DAATSGCQST
-419 TPSSLAAWL
+419 LAAWL

-438 ARPDYYLESQD
+438 ARPDYYLESLD
-449 ETHRLNTDLLMMVQ
+449 ETHRLDTDLLMMVQ

-519 QLELKATLYNDR
+519 QLELKATLYNDH
-531 GEVMRGEFETDS
+531 GEVMRGEFVTDS

-574 VTINRRFSPDSKNY
+574 VTINRRFSPESKNY
-588 APGETLL
+588 LPGETRL
-595 TQPEGRLHTFDTVTK
+595 TQPEGRLHTFDTVSR
-610 DYEEALQVNDG
+610 DYEEALLVNDG
-621 STQLGTAV
+621 STRLGTAV
-629 VTTKRN
+629 VTTRRN

-659 HYDMATEADYYLDQG
+659 HFDMATEADYYLDQG

-687 KAFAHEY
+687 KTFAHEY
-694 QIRRRPI
+694 HIRRRPI

-716 SAATLRLDGN
+716 SATTLRIDGN
-726 GDYGTIIH
+726 GNYGTATH
-734 TEPVT
+734 TETVT
-739 AANERTTLTSETAT
+739 AANERTALAGESTV
-753 QANGGPD
+753 QDNGG
-760 GGQMKAY
+760 QTKAY
-767 GADEYGDST
+767 GADAYGDST

-808 RGAIAHLDPFFVF
+808 RSAIAHLDPFFVF

-831 TKGTRTTNYKAYQKR
+831 TKGTRTTNYRAYQKR
-846 QTYES
+846 QAYES

-859 QRDFR
+859 ERDFR
-864 RTLFWAGEVTL
+864 RTLYWAGEVTL
-875 DADGR
+875 DAEGR
-880 AELEFS
+880 AELEFC
-886 NNSTCRSLYI
+886 NNSTCRRFYI
-896 TAEGLTPD
+896 SAEGLTPD

>member
-1 MKRIYALTVIGL
+1 MKKTYVLMALCFL
-13 VLSVT
+13 LSLT
-18 LHGQTDNALGRLKQ
+18 LHGQEDNALGRLKQ
-32 FVSNVA
+32 YVGNVA
-38 TFNHLFPQEKVFVH
+38 TFNRLFPQEKVFVH
-52 TDNTGYFIGETIWFE
+52 TDNTGYFVGETIWFE

-73 DKAAPTDI
+73 DQAAPTDI
-81 SSVLYVELVDPFG
+81 SGVLYVELVDPFG
-94 EVAQTH
+94 EVTQTH
-100 KIKIENGRG
+100 KIKLENGRG
-109 GGQIALDRLRADGFY
+109 GGQIPLDRLRADGFY

-129 TRYMTNWDTEGVFSR
+129 TRYMTNWDAEGVFSR

-150 QPENEGDY
+150 QPESEGDY
-158 DNLHITQAFVNSRSE
+158 DNLHITQAFVHSRSE
-173 ATRQADSV
+173 ATLQADSARV
-181 RSRRLVNL
+181 DRLINL
-189 DTEAKPQ
+189 KTEPKPQ
-196 VRFYPEGGHLVK
+196 VRFYPEGGHLIK

-215 FEVFCEDSVIT
+215 FEVFDEDSVIT
-226 HAEGRLT
+226 R
-233 GAEGQQLATV
+233 AEGQLTGSDGQRLATV
-243 ATRHEGRGVFDYVP
+243 ATRHEGRGVLDYVA
-257 GPQAALLEL
+257 GTEAAQLEL
-266 DIAGRHHRFALP
+266 YINGHRHRFALP

-283 GCVMNVDTSRPEV
+283 GCVMNVDTSRPKAV
-296 VATRM
+296 TTRL
-301 ATGGALQGVLMG
+301 AASPTLQGALMG

-319 GRVIYFDTLRLDN
+319 GRVTYFDTLRLDDG
-332 EWTEIDFDT
+332 WTTIDFDT
-341 DQLEA
+341 DKLEA

-358 HVWAERLFFVHP
+358 RVWAERLFFVHP
-370 DSLAAISPLT
+370 DSLTATSRLNAT
-380 MAFADKTIAPY
+380 FADKTIAPY
-391 KNMTLRLHGEPGSQL
+391 KNMTLRLEGEPGSQL

-419 TPSSLAAWL
+419 SRSSLAAWL

-449 ETHRLNTDLLMMVQ
+449 ETHRRDTDLLMMVQ

-469 WTMMAGKAP
+469 WTMMAGRAP

-489 YLDGRVLPRQLWG
+489 YIDGRVLPRQLWG

-508 KKKKAQAADVG
+508 KKKKAQAANVG

-531 GEVMRGEFETDS
+531 GEVLRGEFETDS

-563 TKREDKLQDYR
+563 TKRDDKLQDYR
-574 VTINRRFSPDSKNY
+574 VTINRRFSPESKNF
-588 APGETLL
+588 APGETQL
-595 TQPEGRLHTFDTVTK
+595 TQPDGRLHTFNAIAK

-621 STQLGTAV
+621 STRLGTAV

-635 PFKLKSPRRAWEVSR
+635 PFKLKSPRRSWEVSR
-650 QTADKKSQY
+650 RTADKKSQF

-674 LPVPSLEQWLLDK
+674 LPMPSLEQWLLEK

-694 QIRRRPI
+694 RVRRRPI
-701 GWVVGEAQYADFTLP
+701 GWVIGEAQYADFTLP
-716 SAATLRLDGN
+716 SAATLRLDDNGN
-726 GDYGTIIH
+726 YGTATH
-734 TEPVT
+734 AEPVT
-739 AANERTTLTSETAT
+739 AANERTALASESLT
-753 QANGGPD
+753 QDN

-776 GLNTAL
+776 GLNTSL

-831 TKGTRTTNYKAYQKR
+831 AKGTRTTNYRAFQKR

-859 QRDFR
+859 ERDFR
-864 RTLFWAGEVTL
+864 RTLYWAGEVTL

-880 AELEFS
+880 AELDFC
-886 NNSTCRSLYI
+886 NNSTCRRLYI
-896 TAEGLTPD
+896 SAEGLTPD
-904 GRPVSGR
+904 GRPVRY

>member
-1 MKRIYALTVIGL
+1 MKKTYVLTALCFL
-13 VLSVT
+13 LSLT
-18 LHGQTDNALGRLKQ
+18 LHGQDDNALGRLKQ
-32 FVSNVA
+32 YVGNVA
-38 TFNHLFPQEKVFVH
+38 TFNRLFPQEKVFVH
-52 TDNTGYFIGETIWFE
+52 TDNTGYFVGETIWFE

-73 DKAAPTDI
+73 DQAAPTDI
-81 SSVLYVELVDPFG
+81 SGVLYVELVDPFG
-94 EVAQTH
+94 EVTQTH
-100 KIKIENGRG
+100 KIKLENGRG
-109 GGQIALDRLRADGFY
+109 GGQIPLDKLRADGFY

-129 TRYMTNWDTEGVFSR
+129 TRYMTNWDAEGVFSR

-150 QPENEGDY
+150 QPESEGDY
-158 DNLHITQAFVNSRSE
+158 DNLHITQAFVHSRSE
-173 ATRQADSV
+173 ATLQADSA
-181 RSRRLVNL
+181 RMQRLVNL
-189 DTEAKPQ
+189 KTEPKPQ
-196 VRFYPEGGHLVK
+196 VRFYPEGGHLIK

-215 FEVFCEDSVIT
+215 FEVFDEDSVIT
-226 HAEGRLT
+226 R
-233 GAEGQQLATV
+233 AEGQLTGSDGQRLATV
-243 ATRHEGRGVFDYVP
+243 ATRHEGRGVLDYVA
-257 GPQAALLEL
+257 GTEAAQLEL
-266 DIAGRHHRFALP
+266 NINGRRHRFALP

-283 GCVMNVDTSRPEV
+283 GCVMNVDTSRPEAV
-296 VATRM
+296 TTRL
-301 ATGGALQGVLMG
+301 AASPTLQGALMG
-313 LTRMHN
+313 LTRIHN
-319 GRVIYFDTLRLDN
+319 GRVTYFDTLRLDDG
-332 EWTEIDFDT
+332 WTTIDFDT
-341 DQLEA
+341 DKLDA

-358 HVWAERLFFVHP
+358 RVWAERLLFVHP
-370 DSLAAISPLT
+370 DSLTATSRLNAT
-380 MAFADKTIAPY
+380 FADKTIAPY
-391 KNMTLRLHGEPGSQL
+391 KNMTLRLEGEPGSQL

-463 GWRRYD
+463 GWRRSD
-469 WTMMAGKAP
+469 WTMMAGRAP

-489 YLDGRVLPRQLWG
+489 YIDGRVLPRQLWG

-531 GEVMRGEFETDS
+531 GEVLRGEFETDS

-548 FELPDCQGDWTLMLS
+548 FELPDCHGDWTLMLS
-563 TKREDKLQDYR
+563 TKRDDKLQDYR
-574 VTINRRFSPDSKNY
+574 VTINRRFSPESKNY
-588 APGETLL
+588 MPGETLL
-595 TQPEGRLHTFDTVTK
+595 TQPDGRLHTFNAMTK

-621 STQLGTAV
+621 STRLGTAV

-635 PFKLKSPRRAWEVSR
+635 PFKLKSPRRSWEVSR
-650 QTADKKSQY
+650 QVADKKSQF

-674 LPVPSLEQWLLDK
+674 LPMPSLEQWLLEK

-694 QIRRRPI
+694 RVRRRPI
-701 GWVVGEAQYADFTLP
+701 GWVIGEAQYADFTLP
-716 SAATLRLDGN
+716 SAATLRLDDNGN
-726 GDYGTIIH
+726 YGTATH
-734 TEPVT
+734 AEPVT
-739 AANERTTLTSETAT
+739 AANERTALASESLT
-753 QANGGPD
+753 QDN

-776 GLNTAL
+776 GLNTSL

-831 TKGTRTTNYKAYQKR
+831 AKGTRTTNYRAFQKR

-859 QRDFR
+859 ERDFR
-864 RTLFWAGEVTL
+864 RTLYWAGEVTL

-880 AELEFS
+880 AELDFC
-886 NNSTCRSLYI
+886 NNSTCRRLYI
-896 TAEGLTPD
+896 SAEGLTPD
-904 GRPVSGR
+904 GRPVRY

>member
-1 MKRIYALTVIGL
+1 MKKTYVLMALCFL
-13 VLSVT
+13 LSLT
-18 LHGQTDNALGRLKQ
+18 LHGQDDNALGRLKQ
-32 FVSNVA
+32 YVGNVA
-38 TFNHLFPQEKVFVH
+38 TFNRLFPQEKVFVH
-52 TDNTGYFIGETIWFE
+52 TDNTGYFVGETIWFE
-67 AYVLRA
+67 VYVLRA
-73 DKAAPTDI
+73 DQAAPTDI
-81 SSVLYVELVDPFG
+81 SGVLYVELVDPFG
-94 EVAQTH
+94 EVTQTH
-100 KIKIENGRG
+100 KIKLENGRG
-109 GGQIALDRLRADGFY
+109 GGQIPLDRLRADGFY

-129 TRYMTNWDTEGVFSR
+129 TRYMTNWDAEGVFSR

-150 QPENEGDY
+150 QPESEGDY
-158 DNLHITQAFVNSRSE
+158 DNLHITQAFVHSRSE
-173 ATRQADSV
+173 ATLQADSARV
-181 RSRRLVNL
+181 DRLVNL
-189 DTEAKPQ
+189 KTEPKPQ
-196 VRFYPEGGHLVK
+196 VRFYPEGGHLIK

-215 FEVFCEDSVIT
+215 FEVFDEDSVIT
-226 HAEGRLT
+226 R
-233 GAEGQQLATV
+233 AEGQLTGSDGQRLATV
-243 ATRHEGRGVFDYVP
+243 ATRHEGRGVLDYVA
-257 GPQAALLEL
+257 GTDAAQLEL
-266 DIAGRHHRFALP
+266 NINGRRHRFALP

-283 GCVMNVDTSRPEV
+283 GCVMNVDTSRPEAV
-296 VATRM
+296 TTRL
-301 ATGGALQGVLMG
+301 AASPTLQGALMG

-319 GRVIYFDTLRLDN
+319 GRVTFFDTLRLDDG
-332 EWTEIDFDT
+332 WTTIDFDT
-341 DQLEA
+341 DKLDA

-358 HVWAERLFFVHP
+358 RVWAERLFFVHP
-370 DSLAAISPLT
+370 DSLTATSRLNAT
-380 MAFADKTIAPY
+380 FADKTIAPY
-391 KNMTLRLHGEPGSQL
+391 KNMTLRLEGEPGSQL

-419 TPSSLAAWL
+419 SQSSLATWL

-449 ETHRLNTDLLMMVQ
+449 ETHRRDTDLLMMVQ

-469 WTMMAGKAP
+469 WTIMAGRAP

-489 YLDGRVLPRQLWG
+489 YIDGRVLPRQLWG

-531 GEVMRGEFETDS
+531 GEVLRGEFETDS

-548 FELPDCQGDWTLMLS
+548 FELPDCHGDWTLMLS
-563 TKREDKLQDYR
+563 TKRDDKLQDYR
-574 VTINRRFSPDSKNY
+574 VTINRRFSPESKNY
-588 APGETLL
+588 MPGETLL
-595 TQPEGRLHTFDTVTK
+595 TQPDGRLHTFNAMTK

-621 STQLGTAV
+621 STRLGTAV

-635 PFKLKSPRRAWEVSR
+635 PFKLKSPRRSWEVSR
-650 QTADKKSQY
+650 RTADKKSHF

-674 LPVPSLEQWLLDK
+674 LPMPSLEQWLLEK

-694 QIRRRPI
+694 RVRRRPI
-701 GWVVGEAQYADFTLP
+701 GWVIGEAQYADFTLP
-716 SAATLRLDGN
+716 SAATLRLDDNGN
-726 GDYGTIIH
+726 YGTATH
-734 TEPVT
+734 AEPVT
-739 AANERTTLTSETAT
+739 AANERTALASESLT
-753 QANGGPD
+753 QDN

-776 GLNTAL
+776 GLNTSL

-831 TKGTRTTNYKAYQKR
+831 AKGTRTTNYRAFQKR

-859 QRDFR
+859 ERDFR
-864 RTLFWAGEVTL
+864 RTLYWAGEVTL

-880 AELEFS
+880 AELDFC
-886 NNSTCRSLYI
+886 NNSTCRRLYI
-896 TAEGLTPD
+896 SAEGLTPD
-904 GRPVSGR
+904 GRPVRY

>member
-1 MKRIYALTVIGL
+1 MKKTYVLTALCFL
-13 VLSVT
+13 LSLT
-18 LHGQTDNALGRLKQ
+18 LHGQDDNALGRLKQ
-32 FVSNVA
+32 YVGNVA
-38 TFNHLFPQEKVFVH
+38 TFNRLFPQEKVFVH
-52 TDNTGYFIGETIWFE
+52 TDNTGYFVGETIWFE

-73 DKAAPTDI
+73 DQAAPTDI
-81 SSVLYVELVDPFG
+81 SGVLYVELVDPFG
-94 EVAQTH
+94 EVTQTH
-100 KIKIENGRG
+100 KIKLENGRG
-109 GGQIALDRLRADGFY
+109 GGQIPLDKLRADGFY

-129 TRYMTNWDTEGVFSR
+129 TRYMTNWDAEGVFSR

-150 QPENEGDY
+150 QPESEGDY
-158 DNLHITQAFVNSRSE
+158 DNLHITQAFVHSRSE
-173 ATRQADSV
+173 ATLQADSA
-181 RSRRLVNL
+181 RMQRLVNL
-189 DTEAKPQ
+189 KTEPKPQ
-196 VRFYPEGGHLVK
+196 VRFYPEGGHLIK

-215 FEVFCEDSVIT
+215 FEVFDEDSVIT
-226 HAEGRLT
+226 R
-233 GAEGQQLATV
+233 AEGQLTGSDGQRLATV
-243 ATRHEGRGVFDYVP
+243 ATLHEGRGVLDYVA
-257 GPQAALLEL
+257 GTEAAQLEL
-266 DIAGRHHRFALP
+266 NINGRRHRFALP

-283 GCVMNVDTSRPEV
+283 GCVMNVDTSRPEAV
-296 VATRM
+296 TTRL
-301 ATGGALQGVLMG
+301 AASPTLQGALMG
-313 LTRMHN
+313 LTRIHN
-319 GRVIYFDTLRLDN
+319 GRVTFFDTLRLDDG
-332 EWTEIDFDT
+332 WTTIDFDT
-341 DQLEA
+341 DKLEA
-346 GIHQLTLFDTEG
+346 GIHQLTLFDAEG
-358 HVWAERLFFVHP
+358 RVWAERLFFVHP
-370 DSLAAISPLT
+370 DSLTATSRLNAS
-380 MAFADKTIAPY
+380 FADKTIAPY
-391 KNMTLRLHGEPGSQL
+391 KNMTLRLEGEPGSQL

-419 TPSSLAAWL
+419 SQSSLATWL

-449 ETHRLNTDLLMMVQ
+449 ETHRRDTDLLMMVQ

-469 WTMMAGKAP
+469 WTMMAGRAP

-508 KKKKAQAADVG
+508 KKKKAQAANVG

-531 GEVMRGEFETDS
+531 GEVLRGEFETDS

-548 FELPDCQGDWTLMLS
+548 FELPDCHGDWTLMLS
-563 TKREDKLQDYR
+563 TKRDDKLQDYR
-574 VTINRRFSPDSKNY
+574 VTINRRFSPESKNY
-588 APGETLL
+588 MPGETLL
-595 TQPEGRLHTFDTVTK
+595 TQPDGRLHTFNAMTK

-621 STQLGTAV
+621 STRLGTAV

-635 PFKLKSPRRAWEVSR
+635 PFKLKSPRRSWEVSR
-650 QTADKKSQY
+650 RTADKKSQF

-674 LPVPSLEQWLLDK
+674 LPMPSLEQWLLEK

-694 QIRRRPI
+694 RVRRRPI
-701 GWVVGEAQYADFTLP
+701 GWVIGEAQYADFTLP
-716 SAATLRLDGN
+716 SATTLRLDDNGN
-726 GDYGTIIH
+726 YGTATH
-734 TEPVT
+734 AEPVT
-739 AANERTTLTSETAT
+739 AANERTALASESLT
-753 QANGGPD
+753 QDN

-776 GLNTAL
+776 GLNTSL

-831 TKGTRTTNYKAYQKR
+831 AKGTRTTNYRAFQKR

-859 QRDFR
+859 ERDFR
-864 RTLFWAGEVTL
+864 RTLYWAGEVTL

-880 AELEFS
+880 AELDFC
-886 NNSTCRSLYI
+886 NNSTCRRLYI
-896 TAEGLTPD
+896 SAEGLTPD
-904 GRPVSGR
+904 GRPVRY

>member
-1 MKRIYALTVIGL
+1 MKKTYVLTALCFL
-13 VLSVT
+13 LSLT
-18 LHGQTDNALGRLKQ
+18 LHGQDDNALGRLKQ
-32 FVSNVA
+32 YVGNVA
-38 TFNHLFPQEKVFVH
+38 TFNRLFPQEKVFVH
-52 TDNTGYFIGETIWFE
+52 TDNTGYFVGETIWFE

-73 DKAAPTDI
+73 DQAAPTDI
-81 SSVLYVELVDPFG
+81 SGVLYVELVDPFG
-94 EVAQTH
+94 EVTQTH
-100 KIKIENGRG
+100 KIKLENGRG
-109 GGQIALDRLRADGFY
+109 GGQIPLDRLRADGFY

-129 TRYMTNWDTEGVFSR
+129 TRYMTNWDAEGVFSR
-144 VIPIFA
+144 VIPVFA
-150 QPENEGDY
+150 QPESEGDY
-158 DNLHITQAFVNSRSE
+158 DNLHITQAFVHSRSE
-173 ATRQADSV
+173 ATLQADSA
-181 RSRRLVNL
+181 RMQRLVNL
-189 DTEAKPQ
+189 KTEPKPQ
-196 VRFYPEGGHLVK
+196 VRFYPEGGHLIK

-215 FEVFCEDSVIT
+215 FEVFDEDSVIT
-226 HAEGRLT
+226 R
-233 GAEGQQLATV
+233 AEGQLTGSDGQRLATV
-243 ATRHEGRGVFDYVP
+243 ATRHEGRGVLDYVA
-257 GPQAALLEL
+257 GTEAAQLEL
-266 DIAGRHHRFALP
+266 YINGRSHRFALP

-283 GCVMNVDTSRPEV
+283 GCVMNVDTSRPEAV
-296 VATRM
+296 TTRL
-301 ATGGALQGVLMG
+301 AASPTLQGALMG
-313 LTRMHN
+313 LTRIHN
-319 GRVIYFDTLRLDN
+319 GRVTYFDTLRLDDG
-332 EWTEIDFDT
+332 WTTIDFDT
-341 DQLEA
+341 DKLDA

-358 HVWAERLFFVHP
+358 RVWAERLLFVHP
-370 DSLAAISPLT
+370 DSLTATSRLNAT
-380 MAFADKTIAPY
+380 FADETIAPY
-391 KNMTLRLHGEPGSQL
+391 KNMTLRLEGEPGSQL

-419 TPSSLAAWL
+419 SQSSLATWL

-449 ETHRLNTDLLMMVQ
+449 ETHRRDTDLLMMVQ

-469 WTMMAGKAP
+469 WTMMAGRAP

-489 YLDGRVLPRQLWG
+489 YIDGRVLPRQLWG

-508 KKKKAQAADVG
+508 KKKKAQAANVG

-531 GEVMRGEFETDS
+531 GEVLRGEFETDS

-548 FELPDCQGDWTLMLS
+548 FELPDCHGDWTLMLS
-563 TKREDKLQDYR
+563 TKRDDKLQDYR

-659 HYDMATEADYYLDQG
+659 HYDMASEADYYLDQG
-674 LPVPSLEQWLLDK
+674 LPMPSLEQWLLEK

-694 QIRRRPI
+694 RVRRRPI
-701 GWVVGEAQYADFTLP
+701 GWVIGEAQYADFTLP
-716 SAATLRLDGN
+716 SAATLRLDDNGN
-726 GDYGTIIH
+726 YGTATH
-734 TEPVT
+734 AEPVT
-739 AANERTTLTSETAT
+739 AANERTALASESLT
-753 QANGGPD
+753 QDN

-776 GLNTAL
+776 GLNTSL

-831 TKGTRTTNYKAYQKR
+831 AKGTRTTNYRAFQKR

-859 QRDFR
+859 ERDFR
-864 RTLFWAGEVTL
+864 RTLYWAGEVTL

-880 AELEFS
+880 AELDFC
-886 NNSTCRSLYI
+886 NNSTCRRLYI
-896 TAEGLTPD
+896 SAEGLTPD
-904 GRPVSGR
+904 GQPVRY

>member
-1 MKRIYALTVIGL
+1 MKKTYVLMALCFL
-13 VLSVT
+13 LSLT
-18 LHGQTDNALGRLKQ
+18 LHGQDDNALGRLKQ
-32 FVSNVA
+32 YVGNVA
-38 TFNHLFPQEKVFVH
+38 TFNRLFPQEKVFVH
-52 TDNTGYFIGETIWFE
+52 TDNTGYFVGETIWFE

-73 DKAAPTDI
+73 DQAAPTDI
-81 SSVLYVELVDPFG
+81 SGVLYVELVDPFG
-94 EVAQTH
+94 EVTQTH
-100 KIKIENGRG
+100 KIKLENGRG
-109 GGQIALDRLRADGFY
+109 GGQIPLDRLRADGFY

-129 TRYMTNWDTEGVFSR
+129 TRYMTNWDAEGVFSR
-144 VIPIFA
+144 VIPVFA
-150 QPENEGDY
+150 QPESEGDY
-158 DNLHITQAFVNSRSE
+158 DNLHITQAFVHSRSE
-173 ATRQADSV
+173 ATLQADSA
-181 RSRRLVNL
+181 RMQRLVNL
-189 DTEAKPQ
+189 KTEPKPQ
-196 VRFYPEGGHLVK
+196 VRFYPEGGHLIK

-215 FEVFCEDSVIT
+215 FEVFDEDSVIT
-226 HAEGRLT
+226 R
-233 GAEGQQLATV
+233 AEGQLTGSDGQRLATV
-243 ATRHEGRGVFDYVP
+243 ATRHEGRGVLDYVA
-257 GPQAALLEL
+257 GTEAAQLEL
-266 DIAGRHHRFALP
+266 YINGRSHRFALP

-283 GCVMNVDTSRPEV
+283 GCVMNVDTSRPEAV
-296 VATRM
+296 TTRL
-301 ATGGALQGVLMG
+301 AASPTLQGALMG
-313 LTRMHN
+313 LTRIHN
-319 GRVIYFDTLRLDN
+319 GRVTFFDTLRLDDG
-332 EWTEIDFDT
+332 WTTIDFDT
-341 DQLEA
+341 DKLDA

-358 HVWAERLFFVHP
+358 RVWAERLLFVHP
-370 DSLAAISPLT
+370 DSLTATSRLNAT
-380 MAFADKTIAPY
+380 FADETIAPY
-391 KNMTLRLHGEPGSQL
+391 KNMTLRLEGEPGSQL

-419 TPSSLAAWL
+419 SQSSLATWL

-449 ETHRLNTDLLMMVQ
+449 ETHRRDTDLLMMVQ

-469 WTMMAGKAP
+469 WTMMAGRAP

-489 YLDGRVLPRQLWG
+489 YIDGRVLPRQLWG

-508 KKKKAQAADVG
+508 KKKKAQAANVG

-531 GEVMRGEFETDS
+531 GEVLRGEFETDS

-548 FELPDCQGDWTLMLS
+548 FELPDCHGDWTLMLS
-563 TKREDKLQDYR
+563 TKRDDKLQDYR

-659 HYDMATEADYYLDQG
+659 HYDMASEADYYLDQG
-674 LPVPSLEQWLLDK
+674 LPMPSLEQWLLEK

-694 QIRRRPI
+694 RVRRRPI
-701 GWVVGEAQYADFTLP
+701 GWVIGEAQYADFTLP
-716 SAATLRLDGN
+716 SAATLRLDDNGN
-726 GDYGTIIH
+726 YGTATH
-734 TEPVT
+734 AEPVT
-739 AANERTTLTSETAT
+739 AANERTALASESLT
-753 QANGGPD
+753 QDN

-776 GLNTAL
+776 GLNTSL

-831 TKGTRTTNYKAYQKR
+831 AKGTRTTNYRAFQKR

-859 QRDFR
+859 ERDFR
-864 RTLFWAGEVTL
+864 RTLYWAGEVTL

-880 AELEFS
+880 AELDFC
-886 NNSTCRSLYI
+886 NNSTCRRLYI
-896 TAEGLTPD
+896 SAEGLTPD
-904 GRPVSGR
+904 GQPVRY